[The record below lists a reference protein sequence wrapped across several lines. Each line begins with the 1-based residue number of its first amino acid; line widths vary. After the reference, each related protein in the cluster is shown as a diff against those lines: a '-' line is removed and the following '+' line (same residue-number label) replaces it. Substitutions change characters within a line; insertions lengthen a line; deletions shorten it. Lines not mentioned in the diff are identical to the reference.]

1 MRISVLNRKLNQAF
15 GGKVTAALEDNCI
28 VLRGTLDR
36 WDDVVRAG
44 QMAATKYSTCHVVND
59 ITFTGAKDAPMHVP
73 ALRDRS
79 LDGQTPDVLIIGGGN
94 AGCFVA
100 TEAALV
106 DPGVRVTIME
116 KAEIMRSILK
126 KAGPDTPA
134 KAIAFSLPTT
144 EVAGFGF
151 YRNNEA

>member
-59 ITFTGAKDAPMHVP
+59 ITFTGGKDAPMHVP

-79 LDGQTPDVLIIGGGN
+79 LDGQTPDVLII
-94 AGCFVA
+94 
-100 TEAALV
+100 L
-106 DPGVRVTIME
+106 
-116 KAEIMRSILK
+116 
-126 KAGPDTPA
+126 
-134 KAIAFSLPTT
+134 SLIHI
-144 EVAGFGF
+144 
-151 YRNNEA
+151 